1 MNEAA
6 AIPNHVGNG
15 FPHMGDPNNMAG
27 AGMMDPSAF
36 MANASQFNQNAAGQ
50 QFPNPQMAVAMQNGQ
65 MRNASPSFANPVYQ
79 TNSVIPSK
87 RPRPREDSIGAS
99 PRQNPGMLPTSRADT
114 PQQSPFPGFQPGAMP
129 PQNAGQPQH
138 YPHLQPNNSATA
150 SPSPVMTGNQ
160 LRPGSVPQRVNT
172 ASPHPFSPASQQFG
186 QQASPVPSD
195 HSNTPQPGMYMSQGF
210 PQGYN
215 PGFAP
220 SPSPARPPSAQNHIT
235 PQMAQHQMGQMGQM
249 GQMNQMG
256 QMGQPMQQ
264 IHPSQMFANQQ
275 MQQMHQMQQMQQAQA
290 AQAMQ
295 GRGAMDPKVMYH
307 MRLQQQYGQG
317 NMPATAEMQAQNMAP
332 NRGMMPKQGMPLQN
346 GQMPPV
352 GMRPQQGPQMSRGIT
367 LEFFMKNLTNFMASR
382 QLPLETNPIV
392 EGRPL
397 SLFPLFQIVQ
407 KFNGYRNVT
416 AHNLWPQV
424 AASINFPPQQIP
436 SAPGQIKMVY
446 ERNLIK
452 FEEAWLSQQRNHQ
465 MKQQVAGAGGM
476 SAAQAHGTPQRMAQL
491 SPSHNMQPT
500 QPQMQ
505 AQMAQSPSKSGL
517 PGMQQGN
524 VNGFPTPQHPQIPQ
538 PQSNLGQGPQR
549 NSIPR
554 SIDAPPANAEFPIHS
569 PSPASKPGAVPLHH
583 TNQQAD
589 VIKVNGT
596 GALPLAVPLSANDDI
611 YVPLSR
617 SLGSQD
623 GGGSWGGIEVD
634 AINNLGNDLTR
645 SKPDMPPVMELG
657 EIDLHAL
664 TRSIQS
670 GIHGEVRLALD
681 VLSLVSRYGDY
692 GDTLSH
698 LVIDLRHC
706 DDLVDS
712 LLDCAEEQIDLLAEN
727 AEPISDE
734 IDLTSYEDVLRAAR
748 AEQFCLRKVPAFGD
762 PHYELE
768 RAADR
773 LIAITTILRNLSFPE
788 QNQACLADE
797 VVVKFFCSLIRSL
810 GTHEG
815 LLRTAQNTLDI
826 MKDIIVFLSNIAAS
840 VELPGRDQAVCLLQ
854 FILSFAP
861 SPTPLAAPDKI
872 VFSPFDPLVHKYLPY
887 ALDAL
892 AKLLARDEPNRT
904 HYKTMIATDALSS
917 NPYELLTRT
926 FALVI
931 SPIPCSNEMRP
942 GVLSRLLEARKP
954 LLMQGLLAADII
966 AQLAPG
972 YETGVTRAWLSSSDG
987 FAQNLLTLVRI
998 LCQHIEHPLPRPP
1011 VPPPQATR
1019 PGAVVHRQLRGDD
1032 PDLLPIVIC
1041 AVSTLRKLG
1050 EKARDPNDAA
1060 SIPPNALPTR
1070 ASLFES
1076 MNSLKN
1082 KKLGSL
1088 LNQLTAYVGLEN

>member
-1 MNEAA
+1 MSSWMNEAA

-36 MANASQFNQNAAGQ
+36 MANAGQFNPNAAGQ
-50 QFPNPQMAVAMQNGQ
+50 QFPNPQQMAVAMQNGQ

-114 PQQSPFPGFQPGAMP
+114 PQQSQYPGFQPGAIP

-138 YPHLQPNNSATA
+138 YPHLQPNSSATA
-150 SPSPVMTGNQ
+150 SPSPVMAGNQ

-195 HSNTPQPGMYMSQGF
+195 HSNTPQPGMYMTQGF

-220 SPSPARPPSAQNHIT
+220 SPSPARPPSAQNPMT
-235 PQMAQHQMGQMGQM
+235 PQMAPHQMGQMGQM
-249 GQMNQMG
+249 S
-256 QMGQPMQQ
+256 QPMQQ
-264 IHPSQMFANQQ
+264 IHPNQMFANQQ
-275 MQQMHQMQQMQQAQA
+275 MQQMHNMQQMHQMQQAQA

-295 GRGAMDPKVMYH
+295 GRGGMDPKMMYH

-332 NRGMMPKQGMPLQN
+332 NRGMMPKQGMPMQN

-352 GMRPQQGPQMSRGIT
+352 GMRPQQAPQMPRGIT

-382 QLPLETNPIV
+382 QLQLDTNPIV

-397 SLFPLFQIVQ
+397 PLFPLFQIVQ

-416 AHNLWPQV
+416 THNMWPQV

-436 SAPGQIKMVY
+436 SAPGQIKMIY

-452 FEEAWLSQQRNHQ
+452 FEEAWVSQQRSHQ
-465 MKQQVAGAGGM
+465 MKQQQVAGAGGM
-476 SAAQAHGTPQRMAQL
+476 SAAQIHGTPQRMAQL
-491 SPSHNMQPT
+491 PPSQNMQPT

-505 AQMAQSPSKSGL
+505 TQMAQSPVKPGG

-524 VNGFPTPQHPQIPQ
+524 ANGFPTPQHHQMPQQ
-538 PQSNLGQGPQR
+538 QSNSGQGPQR

-554 SIDAPPANAEFPIHS
+554 SIDAPPVNPEFPIHS
-569 PSPASKPGAVPLHH
+569 PSPASKPGAVPLHP

-589 VIKVNGT
+589 IVKVNGT
-596 GALPLAVPLSANDDI
+596 GTIPVAVPLSVNDDV
-611 YVPLSR
+611 YAPLSR
-617 SLGSQD
+617 ALVSQE

-634 AINNLGNDLTR
+634 AINNLGNDLAR
-645 SKPDMPPVMELG
+645 SKPDMPPVSELG
-657 EIDLHAL
+657 IIDLHAL
-664 TRSIQS
+664 TKSIQS
-670 GIHGEVRLALD
+670 D
-681 VLSLVSRYGDY
+681 VLSLVSRYGD
-692 GDTLSH
+692 TVPS
-698 LVIDLRHC
+698 LVIDLRVC

-734 IDLTSYEDVLRAAR
+734 IDLTSYEDILRAAR
-748 AEQFCLRKVPAFGD
+748 AEQFCLRKVPVFGD
-762 PHYELE
+762 AHYELE

-788 QNQACLADE
+788 QNQPCLADE
-797 VVVKFFCSLIRSL
+797 VVIKFFCSLIRSL

-861 SPTPLAAPDKI
+861 SPTPYVAPDKI
-872 VFSPFDPLVHKYLPY
+872 VFSPFDPSIHKYLPY

-1011 VPPPQATR
+1011 VPPSQAMR
-1019 PGAVVHRQLRGDD
+1019 PGAVANRQLRGDD
-1032 PDLLPIVIC
+1032 PDLLPIIIC

-1050 EKARDPNDAA
+1050 EKARDPSDAA

-1070 ASLFES
+1070 ANLFES
-1076 MNSLKN
+1076 MSSLKN
-1082 KKLGSL
+1082 QKLGSL
-1088 LNQLTAYVGLEN
+1088 LNQLSAYVGLEN